1 MRLRTSYII
10 KAYTAKG
17 GQWSRKSANAPSGL
31 SSTNCNAFS
40 KLIVASC

>member
-17 GQWSRKSANAPSGL
+17 GQWSRKVQL
-31 SSTNCNAFS
+31 
-40 KLIVASC
+40 KLLLQVFHLPIVTLLVN